1 LSPRSLRSIG
11 WKDVPPENKG
21 NSMTDIV
28 VSNARTTTVNLAPG
42 DSLSLIAGG
51 SIVPMSGHGVF
62 GANANALTI
71 EGDIITRSGTGIL
84 LGTAGFGVNTL
95 SVLGT
100 GLIMGLNG

>member
-1 LSPRSLRSIG
+1 
-11 WKDVPPENKG
+11 
-21 NSMTDIV
+21 MTDFV
-28 VSNARTTTVNLAPG
+28 VSNARTTTFNLASG
-42 DSLSLIAGG
+42 DSLSLTASG
-51 SIVPMSGHGVF
+51 SIVPMSGHGGF